1 MINVDSVEG
10 VSQGVSDYGVD
21 LFGEVERV
29 AVDNVCCAI
38 RAEVRFV
45 FGEGSS
51 GDDRAEAGKGADLD
65 CVFTAVAPCANDDDG
80 FFAIVE

>member
-1 MINVDSVEG
+1 M
-10 VSQGVSDYGVD
+10 D
-21 LFGEVERV
+21 LFGEVGRV
-29 AVDNVCCAI
+29 AVDDVCCAI
-38 RAEVRFV
+38 RAEIGFV

-51 GDDRAEAGKGADLD
+51 GDDCAEAGKGADLD